1 MLISLTSAAASSSGE
16 ELTKQLNEV
25 SKPVS
30 FDWSSLVQWFNSSLP
45 GLVNIGIKVV
55 LALVVFFVG
64 RRIIRALKKPIR
76 RMIDRT
82 SLDTGVKQFFS
93 QVIGLVLYVVLILL
107 ILAVFGIPASNAA
120 AVIASLGLTAG
131 LALQGSL
138 SNFAGGF
145 LILILHPFRVGDYIR
160 EDSNGNEGIVE
171 EIQLCYTKLRT
182 SDRKTLVLPNG
193 ALSNSSLTNFSR
205 NGNMAVNFS
214 LKVPLNADTV
224 QIQED
229 LKEILNRYP
238 NRCKDVPV
246 SAFIRGLTGDGAEI
260 GYRMYVPVSDYWN
273 CTGVI
278 YEEVRR
284 YLIEEKIP
292 IPAQH
297 MEIRLEQ
304 QLPV

>member
-16 ELTKQLNEV
+16 EITKQLNEV

-30 FDWSSLVQWFNSSLP
+30 FDWSSLIQWFNNSLP

-64 RRIIRALKKPIR
+64 RRIIHALKKPIR

-82 SLDTGVKQFFS
+82 SLDTGVKQFVS

-171 EIQLCYTKLRT
+171 EIQLCYTKLKT
-182 SDRKTLVLPNG
+182 SDQKILVLPNG

-205 NGNMAVNFS
+205 NGHMAVNFS
-214 LKVPLNADTV
+214 LKVPLNTDTV

-238 NRCKDVPV
+238 NRCSDVPV
-246 SAFIRGLTGDGAEI
+246 SAFIKGLTGDGADI

-273 CTGVI
+273 CTGII

-284 YLIEEKIP
+284 YLIQAKIP
-292 IPAQH
+292 IPSQH

-304 QLPV
+304 QPPV